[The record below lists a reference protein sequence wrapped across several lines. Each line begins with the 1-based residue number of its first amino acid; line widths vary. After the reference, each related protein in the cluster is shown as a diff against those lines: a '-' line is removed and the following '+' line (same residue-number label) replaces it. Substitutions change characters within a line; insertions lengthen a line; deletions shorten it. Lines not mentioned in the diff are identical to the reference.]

1 VATTTQR
8 RTTQHPPL
16 ALRAVG
22 SQGGSRVLTA
32 DNQGQR
38 DGDWTTT
45 MTAPPTAAA
54 SNCSQGGNGEQQGEV
69 RRGTT
74 MMGRDEH
81 RTRMTAIGGEGG
93 YDEETQKR
101 AQETA
106 QQRGASAGD
115 GGSGV

>member
-1 VATTTQR
+1 MI
-8 RTTQHPPL
+8 QHLPP

-22 SQGGSRVLTA
+22 SQGGLRVLTA
-32 DNQGQR
+32 DNQGQW

-45 MTAPPTAAA
+45 TTTAPSTATA
-54 SNCSQGGNGEQQGEV
+54 SNCLQGGNGAQQGEV
-69 RRGTT
+69 QQGTT

-81 RTRMTAIGGEGG
+81 RTRMTAIGGEGE
-93 YDEETQKR
+93 YDEETQQR

-115 GGSGV
+115 GSSGV